1 MPDDIQMPNPSNG
14 SGDSSTAK
22 KSAIKVGPVAVS
34 TSLALIATSAIAHAA
49 SYEAVEVSTDT
60 GVSDELDR
68 AIASAVSKRSVREAV
83 SESLDIF
90 TSNLTFDGK
99 SIADEYF
106 DGKSIGEWQVA
117 QNESGVGGQV
127 TGGGDA
133 VLGGGGGATGG
144 LLSQSGTINS
154 FSCYSNCH
162 SACHGAC
169 HGSRGWR

>member
-1 MPDDIQMPNPSNG
+1 MMPDDIKMPTPSAQ
-14 SGDSSTAK
+14 SDSKTAK
-22 KSAIKVGPVAVS
+22 SSAIHVGQIAVS

-49 SYEAVEVSTDT
+49 SYEAVEISDTD
-60 GVSDELDR
+60 GISDEMDR

-83 SESLDIF
+83 SASLDVF
-90 TSNLTFDGK
+90 TKSLTVDGR

-106 DGKSIGEWQVA
+106 DGKSIGEWQMAASGGTGANVKA
-117 QNESGVGGQV
+117 GPDATLGNAGGPTSGVG
-127 TGGGDA
+127 
-133 VLGGGGGATGG
+133 
-144 LLSQSGTINS
+144 SQADQFGS